1 MSPAHVVRRD
11 RRSDQQPLPQI
22 RNATVNEDMRTPL
35 HEAAIDGDLGLAL
48 TRVHSEEDIDQTDQD
63 GNTPLFLAVTN
74 KNVDIVEALLEAG
87 ANPRWG
93 IATAI
98 LNGTDAPRP

>member
-1 MSPAHVVRRD
+1 
-11 RRSDQQPLPQI
+11 
-22 RNATVNEDMRTPL
+22 MRTPL

-48 TRVHSEEDIDQTDQD
+48 TRIHSEEDIDQTDQD

-87 ANPRWG
+87 ANPEMGNRHG
-93 IATAI
+93 NTERNGRASSITPTLRVCGRGAI
-98 LNGTDAPRP
+98 RGSSWE